1 MSSTYECGGEEI
13 MKVAVAG
20 ICRHAV
26 KVKVAEK
33 PQRSKDSMQDEPL
46 LLSQASDR
54 SRKIVLIIEQFAF
67 LLSVIKYYK

>member
-20 ICRHAV
+20 
-26 KVKVAEK
+26 KVAEK

-54 SRKIVLIIEQFAF
+54 SRKIVLIIEKFAF
-67 LLSVIKYYK
+67 LPSVIKYK

>member
-20 ICRHAV
+20 M
-26 KVKVAEK
+26 KVAEK

-67 LLSVIKYYK
+67 LPSVIKYYK

>member
-20 ICRHAV
+20 M
-26 KVKVAEK
+26 KVAEK

-67 LLSVIKYYK
+67 LLSVIKYK

>member
-20 ICRHAV
+20 M
-26 KVKVAEK
+26 KVAEK

>member
-1 MSSTYECGGEEI
+1 

-20 ICRHAV
+20 M
-26 KVKVAEK
+26 KVAEK